1 MAMEPEISIRCSECG
16 AAVRPGTLFCPEC
29 GQPADKHGLAESGTD
44 ENTATESMPGDED
57 GTATASVVPDPPAA
71 EEPIRT
77 EEVEKREDEP
87 EPVVG
92 DTDPAPTI
100 AASVEREEA
109 GKAKDP
115 LSDHLEKL
123 KTASEAA
130 PGAIV
135 MTPSRKG
142 LKRKSS
148 SSREKKPSKGRLV
161 FSRFASLRRSDTPRP
176 GRIEPGLR
184 FLLVAGVLV
193 VFAVVAYYF
202 SRYLR

>member
-1 MAMEPEISIRCSECG
+1 MEPEISTRCSECG

-29 GQPADKHGLAESGTD
+29 GQPADKHGLAGSSTD
-44 ENTATESMPGDED
+44 ESTATEIMPEDED
-57 GTATASVVPDPPAA
+57 ATAPASVEPDQPAV
-71 EEPIRT
+71 EEQIQT
-77 EEVEKREDEP
+77 EEVEERADEP

-100 AASVEREEA
+100 AASLEGEEPE
-109 GKAKDP
+109 KAKDP

-135 MTPSRKG
+135 VTPPRKG
-142 LKRKSS
+142 LKRRSS
-148 SSREKKPSKGRLV
+148 SSKEKKPSKGRLV

-184 FLLVAGVLV
+184 FLLVAGVLI